1 VEISHKQK
9 IVFVFLLIFALPGFT
24 YFLRDGFH
32 GLDSYYFLTK
42 VCRED
47 NHFTASPNSPL
58 GNIVFDILPCDEF
71 ILKAILVFLYGLSV
85 LAIYLIGEETWKGSG
100 WITLLFT
107 GITPI
112 FLYSSF
118 KLENDAFGFPI
129 MFFGVYFFLKY
140 LNSKKDK
147 GVIKSRPNYSYLII
161 SVLLILLATG
171 FWGGALYYILFF
183 VLMEP
188 LMLII
193 AIPVFILFAGQLIE
207 TIIPKLDID
216 ESTPR
221 GGLTFILLYMVPLVF
236 FKGKPD
242 FRFWYLP
249 LTIVLFVV
257 GALNPKFFILGI
269 PFFALALTKNFL
281 NATKGEKRF
290 IAGWATILFLFYSLS
305 VVALSS
311 PTNMETEIASDL
323 VYLAQEKDLRI
334 ANDWE
339 LGHLI
344 WYYGGHTAQ
353 HSGGKD
359 PDFAN
364 EKNRLIATQQVLENC
379 EKIEEYQQ
387 RKILFQLRPNY
398 FIYEC

>member
-1 VEISHKQK
+1 MEISHKQK
-9 IVFVFLLIFALPGFT
+9 IALVFLLIFVLPSAT

-42 VCRED
+42 VCNED
-47 NHFTASPNSPL
+47 NHYKNSDSYPL
-58 GNIVFDILPCDEF
+58 GNIVFDLLPCDES
-71 ILKAILVFLYGLSV
+71 ILKAILIFLYGLSL
-85 LAIYLIGEETWKGSG
+85 LAIYMIGEETFKGAG
-100 WITLLFT
+100 WITILFT

-112 FLYSSF
+112 LLYSSF

-129 MFFGVYFFLKY
+129 MFFGIYFFLKY
-140 LNSKKDK
+140 LNTKEDK
-147 GVIKSRPNYSYLII
+147 GVIKNKPKYSYLII

-171 FWGGALYYILFF
+171 FWGGALYYTLFF

-193 AIPVFILFAGQLIE
+193 AVPVMLLFEIQLIKAV
-207 TIIPKLDID
+207 IPKLGIE
-216 ESTPR
+216 ESNPR

-236 FKGKPD
+236 FKKKPD

-249 LTIVLFVV
+249 LTISLFIL
-257 GALNPKFFILGI
+257 GSLNPKFFILGI

-281 NATKGEKRF
+281 NAAKGEKMF
-290 IAGWATILFLFYSLS
+290 IAGWATILFCFFTLS
-305 VVALSS
+305 VVSLSS
-311 PTNMETEIASDL
+311 PTSLENEIATDL
-323 VYLAQEKDLRI
+323 VDLSQQKDLPL

-344 WYYGGHTAQ
+344 WYYGGKTTQ
-353 HSGGKD
+353 HSGGED
-359 PDFAN
+359 PEFQN
-364 EKNRLIATQQVLENC
+364 YKNTIIATQQELPEC
-379 EKIEEYQQ
+379 ETIKEYQQ
-387 RKILFQLRPNY
+387 RKIFFQFRPNY